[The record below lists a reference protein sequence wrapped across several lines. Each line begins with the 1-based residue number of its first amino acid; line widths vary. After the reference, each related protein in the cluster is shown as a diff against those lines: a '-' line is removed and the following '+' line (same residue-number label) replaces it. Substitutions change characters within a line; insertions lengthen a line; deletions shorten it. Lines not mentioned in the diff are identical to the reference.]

1 MENSKNG
8 SCFKGDANAHYENE
22 VNENDAKKLG
32 IDDDEDECKIYT
44 I

>member
-1 MENSKNG
+1 
-8 SCFKGDANAHYENE
+8 

-44 I
+44 IW